1 MSNQEPSQRTSVV
14 RNLKTRLGNMVKDDG
29 HVRGLNL
36 LKHYMEGKANAAF
49 DDSGVKSGNIWHLGV
64 WTLT

>member
-1 MSNQEPSQRTSVV
+1 
-14 RNLKTRLGNMVKDDG
+14 MVKDDG